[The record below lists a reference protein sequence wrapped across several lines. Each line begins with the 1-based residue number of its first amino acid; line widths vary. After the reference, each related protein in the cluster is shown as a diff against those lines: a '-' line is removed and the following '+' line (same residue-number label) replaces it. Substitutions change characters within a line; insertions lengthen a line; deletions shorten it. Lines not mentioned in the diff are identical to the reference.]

1 MKILLKKSHEALDQA
16 AQRTGGV
23 IIPGGLQE
31 KGRCGTEWQGLVGM
45 AGMDQ
50 WLDCYLRGLFQP

>member
-31 KGRCGTEWQGLVGM
+31 MCRCSTEKHGLMVMGW
-45 AGMDQ
+45 
-50 WLDCYLRGLFQP
+50 WLGY